1 MNGQTNQPSQDTTQA
16 LPIKKLSLISLF
28 IPFIGVAIGALI
40 SFFVNI
46 FVGILFTGILMIVL
60 ILIFRKR
67 YGYFKKYRSIVTVI
81 YILASFA
88 CISFFIFIF
97 IFLRPNLGYWFNT
110 LDGGKKC
117 TSSDQCRGECIGSIS
132 SFYSGKNFECST
144 YYIRGNDLTDTA
156 EEVKKA
162 FGEDFFTK
170 DLNINLGL

>member
-1 MNGQTNQPSQDTTQA
+1 MNGQPAQLSQDSNKF
-16 LPIKKLSLISLF
+16 LPEKRFSLISLF
-28 IPFIGVAIGALI
+28 IPLIGAIIGALI
-40 SFFVNI
+40 SFFINI
-46 FVGILFTGILMIVL
+46 FVGILFAGVLMIVL
-60 ILIFRKR
+60 VLIFRRR
-67 YGYFKKYRSIVTVI
+67 YGYFKKYRGVFTVI

-97 IFLRPNLGYWFNT
+97 IFLRPSLGYWFNT
-110 LDGGKKC
+110 LDGGKEC

>member
-1 MNGQTNQPSQDTTQA
+1 MNGESTSQSINKSSQA
-16 LPIKKLSLISLF
+16 QKYNLISLF
-28 IPFIGVAIGALI
+28 IPVLGAIIGALI
-40 SFFVNI
+40 SFFINI
-46 FVGILFTGILMIVL
+46 FVGILFAGVLMIVL
-60 ILIFRKR
+60 VLIFRKR
-67 YGYFKKYRSIVTVI
+67 CGYFKKYRGVVTVI

-110 LDGGKKC
+110 LNGGKEC

-156 EEVKKA
+156 EEVKKT

-170 DLNINLGL
+170 DWNINLGL